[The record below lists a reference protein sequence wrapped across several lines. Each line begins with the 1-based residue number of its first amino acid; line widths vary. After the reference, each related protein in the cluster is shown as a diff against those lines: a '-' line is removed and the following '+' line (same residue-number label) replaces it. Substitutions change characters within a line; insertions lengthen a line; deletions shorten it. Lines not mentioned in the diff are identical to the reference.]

1 MSLNVLTGTVEIN
14 NYPMYIIIV
23 SDKKLIKI
31 ETSLSYYFKRKT
43 LIHNNIF
50 LMLDTFDHEKY
61 NIIFN
66 NNNKRYKTIYKKF
79 VINNKYYYIPLVEY
93 SKFYLNY
100 KLKMCALIVETLGV
114 KSIKYN
120 YNEFT
125 QNQLNIDT
133 SVQVKSVTLT
143 AKVTDESTE
152 SINNIEDKGY
162 EKGLCRYLF
171 LSIDKYEKKILEK
184 YNYLD
189 KREFEYDFDL
199 RNLIHSRLIGNL
211 FEYEIKYET
220 TFIDNK
226 ELDLS
231 LGLFSTKNIGINLKK
246 MVNKKLSVSMTIH
259 FYKYEELINN
269 DNLQLNDKC
278 LQLIKKTKSD
288 ILLRNFVEK
297 KIEKMC
303 ESNFSVYYFI
313 KIAKPDYLTKLI
325 SNVNTISDL
334 KEKNGS
340 FFTSLKSMLYA
351 SLLTFD
357 DEGLTKVQ
365 DIYIMKLR
373 KNRDIEKPN
382 DSITCF
388 NIRCHLE
395 ECSCRIYKSLKSI
408 YCYIVRAYNHANPT
422 QIITYGIYN
431 NKQFSLIIH
440 YIIMNLKHFTNY
452 NMFVEFTTNKIQ
464 ELLKSLNNTIN
475 SEKNNKSEIPEKN
488 KDIVLYVEKI
498 TEVDSVSSS
507 EEEIIKETTSAE
519 RLSSMS

>member
-1 MSLNVLTGTVEIN
+1 MSLNVLKETIKIVD
-14 NYPMYIIIV
+14 YPTYIIIV

-31 ETSLSYYFKRKT
+31 ETSFSYYFKRKT

-50 LMLDTFDHEKY
+50 LMVDNFDHEKY

-79 VINNKYYYIPLVEY
+79 IINDKYYYIPLVEY

-125 QNQLNIDT
+125 QTQLNIDT
-133 SVQVKSVTLT
+133 KVQVENIALG
-143 AKVTDESTE
+143 AKVIDETTEST
-152 SINNIEDKGY
+152 NNIEDKGY

-171 LSIDKYEKKILEK
+171 LSIENYEKKILSK

-189 KREFEYDFDL
+189 KKEFQYDFDL

-231 LGLFSTKNIGINLKK
+231 LGLFSRQNIGINLKK
-246 MVNKKLSVSMTIH
+246 MVNKKLSVSITIQ

-313 KIAKPDYLTKLI
+313 KIANPDYLSKLI
-325 SNVNTISDL
+325 NNVNTMSDL
-334 KEKNGS
+334 KDKNGS
-340 FFTSLKSMLYA
+340 FFTSLKSMLYS

-357 DEGLTKVQ
+357 DEGLSKLQ

-373 KNRDIEKPN
+373 KNRDIEKRN
-382 DSITCF
+382 DYITCF
-388 NIRCHLE
+388 NIRCQME

-408 YCYIVRAYNHANPT
+408 YCYIIRAYNHANPSN
-422 QIITYGIYN
+422 IITYGIYN
-431 NKQFSLIIH
+431 NKNFSLIIH
-440 YIIMNLKHFTNY
+440 YIIMNLKHFTTY
-452 NMFVEFTTNKIQ
+452 NMFIEFTTNKIS
-464 ELLKSLNNTIN
+464 ELLKSLKNDINTGEN
-475 SEKNNKSEIPEKN
+475 TEIQVDKKN
-488 KDIVLYVEKI
+488 KDIVLYVDKNI
-498 TEVDSVSSS
+498 EVDSDSSS
-507 EEEIIKETTSAE
+507 EEEIIKETISAE

>member
-1 MSLNVLTGTVEIN
+1 MSLNVLNGKDEIN
-14 NYPMYIIIV
+14 EYPTYIIIV

-31 ETSLSYYFKRKT
+31 QTSFSYYFKRKT

-79 VINNKYYYIPLVEY
+79 VINDKYYYISLVEY

-125 QNQLNIDT
+125 QTQLNIDAKAQLEN
-133 SVQVKSVTLT
+133 VALG
-143 AKVTDESTE
+143 AKVIVETTEST
-152 SINNIEDKGY
+152 NNIEDKGY

-171 LSIDKYEKKILEK
+171 LSIDNYEKKILSK

-189 KREFEYDFDL
+189 KKEFQYDFDL

-231 LGLFSTKNIGINLKK
+231 LGLFSRQNIGINLKK
-246 MVNKKLSVSMTIH
+246 MVNKKLSVSITIQ

-297 KIEKMC
+297 KIEEMC

-313 KIAKPDYLTKLI
+313 KIAKPDYLNKLI
-325 SNVNTISDL
+325 NNVNTMSDL

-357 DEGLTKVQ
+357 DQGLSKVQ

-373 KNRDIEKPN
+373 TNRNIEKPN

-388 NIRCHLE
+388 NIRCQIE
-395 ECSCRIYKSLKSI
+395 ECSCRIYKTLKSI
-408 YCYIVRAYNHANPT
+408 YCYIIRAYNHANPSN
-422 QIITYGIYN
+422 IITYGIYN
-431 NKQFSLIIH
+431 NKNFSLIIH
-440 YIIMNLKHFTNY
+440 YIIMNLKHFTTY
-452 NMFVEFTTNKIQ
+452 NMFIEFTTNKIS
-464 ELLKSLNNTIN
+464 ELLKSVIIN
-475 SEKNNKSEIPEKN
+475 SRENTEKQTDEKN
-488 KDIVLYVEKI
+488 KDIVLYVDKN
-498 TEVDSVSSS
+498 TEVDSDSS
-507 EEEIIKETTSAE
+507 EEENIKETKSAE

>member
-1 MSLNVLTGTVEIN
+1 MSLSILTENVIIDD
-14 NYPMYIIIV
+14 YPTYIIIV
-23 SDKKLIKI
+23 SDKKLFKI
-31 ETSLSYYFKRKT
+31 RTSFSYYFKRKT

-50 LMLDTFDHEKY
+50 LMIDTFDHEKY

-79 VINNKYYYIPLVEY
+79 IINNKYYYIPLIEY

-125 QNQLNIDT
+125 QTQLNIDT
-133 SVQVKSVTLT
+133 TIHLENVKIGTIVNQEL
-143 AKVTDESTE
+143 KESH
-152 SINNIEDKGY
+152 NNIEDKGY

-189 KREFEYDFDL
+189 KKEFEYDFDL

-220 TFIDNK
+220 TYIDNK

-231 LGLFSTKNIGINLKK
+231 LGLFSKQNIGINLKK
-246 MVNKKLSVSMTIH
+246 MVNKKLSVSITIQ

-278 LQLIKKTKSD
+278 LQLIKKTNSD

-313 KIAKPDYLTKLI
+313 KIAKPDYLNKLI
-325 SNVNTISDL
+325 NNVNTMSDL
-334 KEKNGS
+334 NEKNGS

-357 DEGLTKVQ
+357 DEGLFKLQ

-373 KNRDIEKPN
+373 KNRGIEKPN
-382 DSITCF
+382 NSITCF
-388 NIRCHLE
+388 NIRCQID
-395 ECSCRIYKSLKSI
+395 ECSCSIYKSLKSI
-408 YCYIVRAYNHANPT
+408 YCYIIRAYNNANPNN
-422 QIITYGIYN
+422 IITYGNYN
-431 NKQFSLIIH
+431 NKNFSLIIH
-440 YIIMNLKHFTNY
+440 YIIMNLKHFTTY
-452 NMFVEFTTNKIQ
+452 NMFIEFTTNKIQ
-464 ELLKSLNNTIN
+464 ELLKSVSNDIN
-475 SEKNNKSEIPEKN
+475 SYENSQKRTHQKT
-488 KDIVLYVEKI
+488 KDIIIYLDNNNQ
-498 TEVDSVSSS
+498 VDSDVSQEDS
-507 EEEIIKETTSAE
+507 IQETKIE
-519 RLSSMS
+519 